1 MYSDS
6 RLALPADERAL
17 VARATAEPAAFAA
30 IYDHYF
36 PRVYN
41 YVRYR
46 VRDAAAAD
54 DITAEVFEALWAKLG
69 SYRPERAPFGVWL
82 FAVVRNAVND
92 FLRASQRRRWLR
104 LDDLREHAD
113 GSPPPDQVVQRDETR
128 QELLAALA
136 RLGERE
142 RDLLALKF
150 AAGMTNRH
158 IAELTG
164 LGESHV
170 GVIVYRSIRRLR
182 RELESR
188 ECRDG

>member
-1 MYSDS
+1 MYMDS
-6 RLALPADERAL
+6 RVALPADERAL

-30 IYDHYF
+30 IYDQYF
-36 PRVYN
+36 PRIYN

-46 VRDAAAAD
+46 VRDAATAD
-54 DITAEVFEALWAKLG
+54 DITAGIFEAVLVKLH
-69 SYRPERAPFGVWL
+69 SYRPERAPFAVWL
-82 FAVVRNAVND
+82 FAVARNAVND
-92 FLRASQRRRWLR
+92 HLRAVKRRRLLW
-104 LDDLREHAD
+104 LDDLAEPAD
-113 GSPPPDQVVQRDETR
+113 GTPPPEQLAMQDETR
-128 QELLAALA
+128 SELLAALA
-136 RLGERE
+136 RLDERE

-182 RELESR
+182 REMESR
-188 ECRDG
+188 GQSDE